1 MERASGG
8 PAQGIRNLAGS
19 LAPLGNHIE
28 VVCLD
33 DTIYDKKA
41 DTNLLIHSVGHGL
54 STWSF
59 NEALKSWLELNL
71 QRFDAII
78 LNGIWLYPTLALWL
92 TVNKLKK
99 QGVTVPPYFVMPHG
113 MLDPWFQKAPTRKF
127 KAARNWI
134 YWKLIE
140 HRIVRDASAVLF
152 TCEVELNLARTT
164 FKPYKPKAEIN
175 VGYGIVEPPA
185 FQPNMRSA
193 FTTHCAELGKQS
205 YLLYLSRIDPKKGV
219 DLLIQAY
226 SDAAKDRYAANNP
239 LNDDQKVDFPALVI
253 AGPGMETTYGREMQA
268 LANALTKNRSANK
281 LKESSV
287 KILFTGMLT
296 GDTKWGAI
304 YGCSAFILP
313 SHQENFGIAVVEA
326 LACGKPVLISN
337 QINIWK
343 EIETDGAAI
352 VADDTELGTLT
363 LLQKW
368 LDTSDAERQVLSAN
382 ARSCYLKRFE
392 AIGAAS
398 KLLTTLKSTELFKE
412 AIFAK

>member
-1 MERASGG
+1 MNILHVVASMERASGG

-33 DTIYDKKA
+33 DTIYDNTA
-41 DTNLLIHSVGHGL
+41 DTNLLIHSLGHG
-54 STWSF
+54 SSRWSF
-59 NEALKSWLELNL
+59 NATLNSWLELNL

-78 LNGIWLYPTLALWL
+78 LHGIWLYPTLALWL
-92 TVNKLKK
+92 VLKK
-99 QGVTVPPYFVMPHG
+99 MRGQGLPTPPYFVMPHG
-113 MLDPWFQKAPTRKF
+113 MLDPWFQKSPTRRF
-127 KAARNWI
+127 KAVRNWI

-140 HRIVRDASAVLF
+140 HRIVRDASAMLF
-152 TCEVELNLARTT
+152 TCEVELKLARTT

-175 VGYGIVEPPA
+175 VGYGIIEPPA
-185 FQPNMRSA
+185 FQPNMDSA
-193 FTTHCAELGKQS
+193 FSAHCPEIGKQS

-226 SDAAKDRYAANNP
+226 ADAAKQKCISNDP
-239 LNDDQKVDFPALVI
+239 LNCGQKEVFPALVI

-268 LANALTKNRSANK
+268 LANAVTQNVNSNYPNT
-281 LKESSV
+281 SSV

-343 EIETDGAAI
+343 EIESDGAAI
-352 VADDTELGTLT
+352 VAEDTKFGTLT
-363 LLQKW
+363 LLQRW
-368 LDTSDAERQVLSAN
+368 LDTSDSDRNVLSAN
-382 ARSCYLKRFE
+382 AKSCYLKHFE
-392 AIGAAS
+392 AIGAANNLIKAL
-398 KLLTTLKSTELFKE
+398 KLNF
-412 AIFAK
+412 